1 MPPAL
6 LAPGAAGSAARSPP
20 SRRRRSE
27 RRSGARAGRLWPGG
41 ACSGLAQLAR
51 HPSPPGSWRPPI
63 AVCSPRPCHGECAI
77 CGEALPQLP
86 AASPG
91 ASLDRG
97 FSGWGARPCAG
108 TTSRPRVSPPFC
120 TQPALSLLCHHRTP
134 GPSLQQFRLV

>member
-1 MPPAL
+1 GKCATPEHPWAQFLFFSGYECRGPSPQVPPAL

-27 RRSGARAGRLWPGG
+27 RRSWARAGRLWPGG

-108 TTSRPRVSPPFC
+108 NIPVIW
-120 TQPALSLLCHHRTP
+120 TP
-134 GPSLQQFRLV
+134 